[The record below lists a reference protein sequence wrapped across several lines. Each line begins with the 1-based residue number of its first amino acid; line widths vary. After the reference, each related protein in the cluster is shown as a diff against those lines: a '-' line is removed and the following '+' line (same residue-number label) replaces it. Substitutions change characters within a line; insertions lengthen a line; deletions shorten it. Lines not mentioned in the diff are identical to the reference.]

1 MSLLKSDIKQIVDL
15 VGREGAMF
23 ALEKSK
29 KINTKALIDLAR
41 SIGLNPKTKDSKKNI
56 STQIVQEVDKRIGKS
71 LNELKEMSKDD
82 LILYFEKLE
91 CHQDEVIELLK
102 NIDLKSQVKTNK
114 ALIEFAAVQISSL
127 GIFERL
133 SNHEGKKLSDQASLI
148 DNSKDN
154 QQIKSD
160 KKS

>member
-15 VGREGAMF
+15 VGREGAIF

-29 KINTKALIDLAR
+29 KINTKALFDLAL

-56 STQIVQEVDKRIGKS
+56 STQIVQEVDKRIAKS
-71 LNELKEMSKDD
+71 LDELKEMSKDD
-82 LILYFEKLE
+82 LIFYFEKLE
-91 CHQDEVIELLK
+91 CHQDELIELLK
-102 NIDLKSQVKTNK
+102 NIDLKAQVKTNK
-114 ALIEFAAVQISSL
+114 ALIEFAAAQISSL

-133 SNHEGKKLSDQASLI
+133 SNHDGKRLNGQKFFI
-148 DNSKDN
+148 ENGKDN